1 MTKEKLLKK
10 KIAIV
15 TMGCDKNTVDSERM
29 AFKLKD
35 AGFEIIGDIEK
46 AHIVIINTCAFLQS
60 AREENI
66 NKILEIAS
74 LKEQNLEKLIVC
86 GCLPQKHYD
95 EVKQALPE
103 VDLFLK
109 LVENKHIAQKIF
121 ELYKCKDILN
131 LVGKAP
137 NRLLSTPSH
146 YAYFKIAD
154 GCNNFCAFCTI
165 PLFRGRYYS
174 TPQTSLL
181 EEAES
186 LAKAGTKELILVA
199 QDVTKYGK
207 DLEGGENLVSLIQGL
222 SKINGIEWVRLHYC
236 YPSLITPELLKE
248 IDTNPKVCKYLD
260 IPFQHVSNN
269 VLKGMNRRDT
279 FESIT
284 KLLNQIKKLKNPI
297 AIRSTFMCGF
307 PGETRRDFKILKEF
321 LKQQNLYNVGFF
333 AFSRE
338 EGTRAYTYKKQ
349 VPQFIKNKRV
359 KILQK
364 IQADIMI
371 ENQQKFVG
379 KTLNVL
385 IDEITPENTY
395 IGRTEYQSPGVDT
408 VVHFVSQKPL
418 NIGEFVNVK
427 ITAIS
432 DNLDLLG
439 ERIEIKTHKTKTA
452 KKLTTKENKTTKKVC
467 KTNKK

>member
-10 KIAIV
+10 KIAIISL
-15 TMGCDKNTVDSERM
+15 GCDKNTVDSERM
-29 AFKLKD
+29 AYKLKD
-35 AGFEIIGDIEK
+35 AGFEIVGNTNL
-46 AHIVIINTCAFLQS
+46 AQIVIINTCAFLQS
-60 AREENI
+60 AREESI
-66 NKILEIAS
+66 NKILEIAA
-74 LKEQNLEKLIVC
+74 LKQEKLEKLIVC
-86 GCLPQKHYD
+86 GCLPQKHFD
-95 EVKQALPE
+95 EVKDALPE

-121 ELYKCKDILN
+121 ELYKCKEILN

-137 NRLLSTPSH
+137 NRLLSTPNH

-186 LAKAGTKELILVA
+186 LAQAGIKELILVA

-207 DLEGGENLVSLIQGL
+207 DLDSGENLASLIKGL
-222 SKINGIEWVRLHYC
+222 SKIKGIEWIRLHYC

-279 FESIT
+279 FESIS
-284 KLLNQIKKLKNPI
+284 KLLKAIDKLKNKI

-321 LKQQNLYNVGFF
+321 LQNNKLYNVGFF

-338 EGTRAYTYKKQ
+338 EGTRAYSYKKQ
-349 VPQFIKNKRV
+349 VPNFIKNRRV

-364 IQADIMI
+364 IQAQIML
-371 ENQQKFVG
+371 ESQQKFIE
-379 KTLNVL
+379 KTLQVL
-385 IDEITPENTY
+385 VDEVKGKNSY
-395 IGRTEYQSPGVDT
+395 IGRTQYQSPGVDT
-408 VVHFVSQKPL
+408 VVNFTSEKPI
-418 NIGEFVNVK
+418 NPGEFVNVK
-427 ITAIS
+427 ITS
-432 DNLDLLG
+432 VNNNLDLCG
-439 ERIEIKTHKTKTA
+439 ELVVA
-452 KKLTTKENKTTKKVC
+452 PKKCNKKTTIKKGV
-467 KTNKK
+467 NKKATKASKK

>member
-15 TMGCDKNTVDSERM
+15 TMGCDKNTVDSERI

-35 AGFEIIGDIEK
+35 AGFEIIGDVTN

-74 LKEQNLEKLIVC
+74 LKEQYLEKIIVC

-95 EVKQALPE
+95 EIVKALPE

-109 LVENKHIAQKIF
+109 LVENKHIVQKIF
-121 ELYKCKDILN
+121 DLYKCKDILKLN
-131 LVGKAP
+131 GRAP
-137 NRLLSTPSH
+137 NRLLSTPNH

-165 PLFRGRYYS
+165 PLFRGRYNS
-174 TPQTSLL
+174 TPISSLL
-181 EEAES
+181 EEAEC
-186 LAKAGTKELILVA
+186 LAKTGTKELILVA

-207 DLEGGENLVSLIQGL
+207 DLESGENLVSLIQGL
-222 SKINGIEWVRLHYC
+222 SKIKGIEWIRLHYC
-236 YPSLITPELLKE
+236 YPSLITKELLKE

-260 IPFQHVSNN
+260 IPFQHVSTNI
-269 VLKGMNRRDT
+269 LKGMNRRDT
-279 FESIT
+279 FESI
-284 KLLNQIKKLKNPI
+284 KKVLSDIKKLKNPI

-321 LKQQNLYNVGFF
+321 LKEQKLYNVGFF

-338 EGTRAYTYKKQ
+338 EGTRAYSYKKQ

-359 KILQK
+359 KTLQK
-364 IQADIMI
+364 IQAQIML
-371 ENQQKFVG
+371 ENQQQFIGKVVDVIVDFNEIENSFVG
-379 KTLNVL
+379 
-385 IDEITPENTY
+385 
-395 IGRTEYQSPGVDT
+395 RTAYQSPGVDT
-408 VVHFVSQKPL
+408 LVHFLGKPDL
-418 NIGEFVNVK
+418 KNGEIVRVK
-427 ITAIS
+427 ITGVT
-432 DNLDLLG
+432 DNFDLYG
-439 ERIEIKTHKTKTA
+439 EQEIPVKKCTKKQT
-452 KKLTTKENKTTKKVC
+452 TTKK
-467 KTNKK
+467 